1 MKKLLILGYGNPGRG
16 DDAIGPL
23 FVEHISRWNRENIS
37 EDINYLS
44 DMQLLVEHVT
54 DLHAHNEIIVVD
66 ADMACVEPFEFLP
79 IVAFKDESCTSH
91 TLTPAGLLYVYQQ
104 VYQCDSPT
112 TFLLRIRG
120 YNFSLGDVLSEKAA
134 CNLNAAVQF
143 ITQRYL

>member
-1 MKKLLILGYGNPGRG
+1 MKKLLIFGYGNPGRG

-23 FVEHISRWNRENIS
+23 FVEQVSRWNREEIS
-37 EDINYLS
+37 YLS

-54 DLHAHNEIIVVD
+54 DLHAHNEVIVVD
-66 ADMACVEPFEFLP
+66 ADMTCIEPFEFLP

-104 VYQCDSPT
+104 IYQCDSPT

-120 YNFSLGDVLSEKAA
+120 YNFSLGEVLSEKAA
-134 CNLNAAVQF
+134 CNLNTAVQF
-143 ITQRYL
+143 ITQKYL